1 MLATQD
7 RAGGGLFEPFVLAR
21 RQTPMTAS
29 ELNAAL
35 EELLGKKYTLR
46 QAANA
51 LNCDVNSLFD
61 WLSGESEIP
70 ASVISTVELAKDCPP
85 HKRIAAW
92 HLPWLINAEKE

>member
-1 MLATQD
+1 
-7 RAGGGLFEPFVLAR
+7 
-21 RQTPMTAS
+21 MTGS

-35 EELLGKKYTLR
+35 EELLGKKYTLL

-51 LNCDVNSLFD
+51 LICDVNSLSG

-70 ASVISTVELAKDCPP
+70 ASVISAVELAKACPR

>member
-1 MLATQD
+1 
-7 RAGGGLFEPFVLAR
+7 
-21 RQTPMTAS
+21 MTAS
-29 ELNAAL
+29 ELSAAL
-35 EELLGKKYTLR
+35 EELLGKKYVLR

-61 WLSGESEIP
+61 WLTGESAIP
-70 ASVISTVELAKDCPP
+70 ASVISTVELAKACPR

>member
-1 MLATQD
+1 
-7 RAGGGLFEPFVLAR
+7 
-21 RQTPMTAS
+21 MTAS

-35 EELLGKKYTLR
+35 EELLGQKYTLL

-51 LNCDVNSLFD
+51 LSSDVNSLND
-61 WLSGESEIP
+61 WLSGESEVP
-70 ASVISTVELAKDCPP
+70 ASVISAVELAKACPP

>member
-1 MLATQD
+1 M
-7 RAGGGLFEPFVLAR
+7 
-21 RQTPMTAS
+21 TPS

-51 LNCDVNSLFD
+51 LRCDVNALFD
-61 WLSGESEIP
+61 WLSGESAIP
-70 ASVISTVELAKDCPP
+70 ASVMSAVELAKACPP